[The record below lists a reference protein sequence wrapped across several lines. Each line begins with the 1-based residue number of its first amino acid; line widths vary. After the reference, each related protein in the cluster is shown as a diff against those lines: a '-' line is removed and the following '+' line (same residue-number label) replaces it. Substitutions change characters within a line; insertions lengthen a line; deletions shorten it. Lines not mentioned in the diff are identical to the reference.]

1 MWICLVAAVS
11 LSLAL
16 SLWRNQLSLSCF
28 WQRHRG
34 LQFIIIIIII
44 FCLRLRHERSSRA
57 RSPQTGWDD
66 AQLQQPKAKHETR
79 HGQQQQ
85 QQLQKWDL
93 LLLVLLQRM
102 MMGMMIIIKKHSN
115 FIAHFRSPLKRVL
128 SAGGR
133 GRVYEHLCCF
143 LAERSSPALAS
154 RYLFIYLFIML
165 FVCLCQCLPDLS
177 LIFACFFN
185 VDFVDCRCRFPPI
198 RKSLI
203 NSTTTS

>member
-1 MWICLVAAVS
+1 MAKAQAQALAQALALAEESQAKAVRFGGS
-11 LSLAL
+11 VWLQLSPSLAL

-44 FCLRLRHERSSRA
+44 FFACACACVTRGARA
-57 RSPQTGWDD
+57 RAPQTGWDD

-79 HGQQQQ
+79 DGQ

-93 LLLVLLQRM
+93 LLLQRM

-128 SAGGR
+128 SAGGGGLREGGR
-133 GRVYEHLCCF
+133 GR
-143 LAERSSPALAS
+143 ER
-154 RYLFIYLFIML
+154 
-165 FVCLCQCLPDLS
+165 
-177 LIFACFFN
+177 
-185 VDFVDCRCRFPPI
+185 
-198 RKSLI
+198 
-203 NSTTTS
+203 